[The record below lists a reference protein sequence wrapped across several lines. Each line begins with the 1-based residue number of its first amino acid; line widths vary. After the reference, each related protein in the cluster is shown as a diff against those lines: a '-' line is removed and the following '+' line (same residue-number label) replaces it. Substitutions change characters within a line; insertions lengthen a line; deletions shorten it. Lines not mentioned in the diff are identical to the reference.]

1 MTSSSGPPP
10 FLERLGLHRP
20 ELRAWAMYDWA
31 ITAFYAV
38 IIVAVFPIYF
48 QNVAASGLDDAVA
61 SSRLSTITA
70 IALVIAAGVAPIFGA
85 VTDYLAVKKRF
96 LATFA
101 GLGVAAV
108 AGMFFIH
115 EGDLLLASILFILA
129 NIGANGSM
137 IFYDALLPHL
147 ANEEEVDRV
156 SSAGFAVGYCGATL
170 VLIAT
175 MVLVTQPTWFG
186 MAEDST
192 LPARLSFIGIA
203 LWWFLF
209 TIPLLKRVPEPPLE
223 TDGEERTFF
232 EALRDGLAGLR
243 RTFGELRKF
252 RHAFLFLIAFFIYND
267 GISTII
273 RLATAYGTELGFEQG
288 LLIGSIIVVQVVAI
302 PCTFAFGA
310 IAGWIGTKRALFGGL
325 VIYMMISILGYFMTT
340 AAHFVAL
347 AAMVGMVQGGTQA
360 LSRSLFASMIP
371 RYLSGRFFGFFAVF
385 ERFSGILGPA
395 VFAVVG
401 LSAGSSR
408 PAILSIIAFFIIGGA
423 LLYFVDI
430 DEGRRVARSRE
441 AKMRGDT
448 P

>member
-1 MTSSSGPPP
+1 MTSPSGQLPL
-10 FLERLGLHRP
+10 LERLGLHRP

-38 IIVAVFPIYF
+38 VIVAVFPIYF
-48 QNVAASGLDDAVA
+48 QDVAASGLDDATA

-70 IALVIAAGVAPIFGA
+70 IALAIAAAIAPIFGA
-85 VTDYLAVKKRF
+85 ITDYLAVKKRF
-96 LATFA
+96 LGLFA
-101 GLGVAAV
+101 GVGVAAV

-115 EGDLLLASILFILA
+115 EGDLLLASILFIFA

-147 ANEEEVDRV
+147 ASEKEVDRV

-175 MVLVTQPTWFG
+175 LVLVTQPQLFG
-186 MAEDST
+186 FAEGST
-192 LPARLSFIGIA
+192 LPARLSFVGIA
-203 LWWFLF
+203 LWWALF
-209 TIPLLKRVPEPPLE
+209 TVPLMLRVPEPPLE
-223 TDGEERTFF
+223 TDDVERTVAQ
-232 EALRDGLAGLR
+232 ALRAGLSGLR
-243 RTFGELRKF
+243 RTFGELRNF

-273 RLATAYGTELGFEQG
+273 RLATSYGTELGFEQG

-310 IAGWIGTKRALFGGL
+310 IAGWIGTKNTLFGGL
-325 VIYMMISILGYFMTT
+325 VVYMLISILGYFMTT
-340 AAHFVAL
+340 AVHFVAL

-395 VFAVVG
+395 VFAIVG
-401 LSAGSSR
+401 LTAGSSR
-408 PAILSIIAFFIIGGA
+408 PAILSIIVFFIIGGA
-423 LLYFVDI
+423 LLFFVDI
-430 DEGRRVARSRE
+430 DEGRRVARERE
-441 AKMRGDT
+441 AQMKGSK
-448 P
+448 